1 MFVLVVALGCI
12 GYNIYEDTLAAV
24 WIPVGVGLVVAV
36 VTLPLYKKWIWLTTM
51 EQKAVNILCHVVC
64 VGVISCSLFLVGNYR
79 MAAPASTKEVT
90 VTVLEKL
97 IKEHEKR
104 RKVGKHRYVSDGV
117 RKEYYLKV
125 AFEDGA
131 IETLHVSTATYNKA
145 RRQTESPDFAERR
158 FRIAGD
164 NEGAIVFIPPCKTSD
179 EELNALLKD
188 FCVQN
193 VRQSK
198 WWHGVL

>member
-1 MFVLVVALGCI
+1 
-12 GYNIYEDTLAAV
+12 
-24 WIPVGVGLVVAV
+24 
-36 VTLPLYKKWIWLTTM
+36 
-51 EQKAVNILCHVVC
+51 
-64 VGVISCSLFLVGNYR
+64 

-145 RRQTESPDFAERR
+145 RKGKPKVLTLQKGGFGLPVIT
-158 FRIAGD
+158 
-164 NEGAIVFIPPCKTSD
+164 EGAIVFIPPCKTSD

>member
-1 MFVLVVALGCI
+1 MKELFIKILRFLMFVLVVALGCI

-104 RKVGKHRYVSDGV
+104 RKV

-145 RRQTESPDFAERR
+145 RKGKP
-158 FRIAGD
+158 
-164 NEGAIVFIPPCKTSD
+164 K
-179 EELNALLKD
+179 
-188 FCVQN
+188 
-193 VRQSK
+193 
-198 WWHGVL
+198 VLTLQKGGFGLPVITKGL

>member
-1 MFVLVVALGCI
+1 
-12 GYNIYEDTLAAV
+12 
-24 WIPVGVGLVVAV
+24 
-36 VTLPLYKKWIWLTTM
+36 
-51 EQKAVNILCHVVC
+51 
-64 VGVISCSLFLVGNYR
+64 

-131 IETLHVSTATYNKA
+131 IETLHVSTATYNKSTKKA
-145 RRQTESPDFAERR
+145 KPKVLTLQK
-158 FRIAGD
+158 
-164 NEGAIVFIPPCKTSD
+164 GAFGLPVITKG
-179 EELNALLKD
+179 L
-188 FCVQN
+188 
-193 VRQSK
+193 
-198 WWHGVL
+198 

>member
-1 MFVLVVALGCI
+1 MWCAWVSSVVRFSGRELSDG
-12 GYNIYEDTLAAV
+12 G
-24 WIPVGVGLVVAV
+24 
-36 VTLPLYKKWIWLTTM
+36 
-51 EQKAVNILCHVVC
+51 
-64 VGVISCSLFLVGNYR
+64 SCFD
-79 MAAPASTKEVT
+79 KEVT

-145 RRQTESPDFAERR
+145 RKGKP
-158 FRIAGD
+158 
-164 NEGAIVFIPPCKTSD
+164 K
-179 EELNALLKD
+179 
-188 FCVQN
+188 
-193 VRQSK
+193 
-198 WWHGVL
+198 VLTLQKGGFGLPVITKGL

>member
-1 MFVLVVALGCI
+1 M
-12 GYNIYEDTLAAV
+12 
-24 WIPVGVGLVVAV
+24 
-36 VTLPLYKKWIWLTTM
+36 
-51 EQKAVNILCHVVC
+51 
-64 VGVISCSLFLVGNYR
+64 
-79 MAAPASTKEVT
+79 T

-145 RRQTESPDFAERR
+145 RKGKPKVLTLQKGGFGLP
-158 FRIAGD
+158 GD

-198 WWHGVL
+198 

>member
-1 MFVLVVALGCI
+1 
-12 GYNIYEDTLAAV
+12 
-24 WIPVGVGLVVAV
+24 
-36 VTLPLYKKWIWLTTM
+36 
-51 EQKAVNILCHVVC
+51 
-64 VGVISCSLFLVGNYR
+64 

-145 RRQTESPDFAERR
+145 RKGKPKSPDFAERR

-164 NEGAIVFIPPCKTSD
+164 NEGAIVSSPHARHQMR
-179 EELNALLKD
+179 N
-188 FCVQN
+188 
-193 VRQSK
+193 
-198 WWHGVL
+198 

>member
-1 MFVLVVALGCI
+1 MK
-12 GYNIYEDTLAAV
+12 
-24 WIPVGVGLVVAV
+24 IPVGVGLVVAV

-117 RKEYYLKV
+117 RKE
-125 AFEDGA
+125 DGA

-145 RRQTESPDFAERR
+145 RKGKP
-158 FRIAGD
+158 
-164 NEGAIVFIPPCKTSD
+164 K
-179 EELNALLKD
+179 
-188 FCVQN
+188 
-193 VRQSK
+193 
-198 WWHGVL
+198 VLTLQKGGFGLPVITKGL

>member
-1 MFVLVVALGCI
+1 
-12 GYNIYEDTLAAV
+12 
-24 WIPVGVGLVVAV
+24 
-36 VTLPLYKKWIWLTTM
+36 M

-64 VGVISCSLFLVGNYR
+64 VGVISCSLFLVGNYQ

-131 IETLHVSTATYNKA
+131 IETLHVSTDNRA
-145 RRQTESPDFAERR
+145 RKGKPKVLTLQK
-158 FRIAGD
+158 
-164 NEGAIVFIPPCKTSD
+164 GAFGLPVITKG
-179 EELNALLKD
+179 L
-188 FCVQN
+188 
-193 VRQSK
+193 
-198 WWHGVL
+198 

>member
-1 MFVLVVALGCI
+1 MADNDGAKGSEYIVPCGVRGCHQ
-12 GYNIYEDTLAAV
+12 LFA
-24 WIPVGVGLVVAV
+24 
-36 VTLPLYKKWIWLTTM
+36 
-51 EQKAVNILCHVVC
+51 
-64 VGVISCSLFLVGNYR
+64 FLVGNYR

-145 RRQTESPDFAERR
+145 RKGKP
-158 FRIAGD
+158 
-164 NEGAIVFIPPCKTSD
+164 K
-179 EELNALLKD
+179 
-188 FCVQN
+188 
-193 VRQSK
+193 
-198 WWHGVL
+198 VLTLQKGGFGLPVITKGL

>member
-1 MFVLVVALGCI
+1 MKELFIKILRFLMFVLVVALGCI

-64 VGVISCSLFLVGNYR
+64 VGVISCSLFLVGNYQ
-79 MAAPASTKEVT
+79 MGAPASTKEVT

-145 RRQTESPDFAERR
+145 RKGKP
-158 FRIAGD
+158 
-164 NEGAIVFIPPCKTSD
+164 K
-179 EELNALLKD
+179 
-188 FCVQN
+188 
-193 VRQSK
+193 
-198 WWHGVL
+198 VLTLQKGGFGLPVITKGL

>member
-1 MFVLVVALGCI
+1 MWCAWVSSVVRF
-12 GYNIYEDTLAAV
+12 
-24 WIPVGVGLVVAV
+24 
-36 VTLPLYKKWIWLTTM
+36 
-51 EQKAVNILCHVVC
+51 
-64 VGVISCSLFLVGNYR
+64 FLVGNYQ

-145 RRQTESPDFAERR
+145 RKGKPKVLTLQK
-158 FRIAGD
+158 
-164 NEGAIVFIPPCKTSD
+164 GAFGLPVITKG
-179 EELNALLKD
+179 L
-188 FCVQN
+188 
-193 VRQSK
+193 
-198 WWHGVL
+198 

>member
-1 MFVLVVALGCI
+1 M
-12 GYNIYEDTLAAV
+12 
-24 WIPVGVGLVVAV
+24 
-36 VTLPLYKKWIWLTTM
+36 
-51 EQKAVNILCHVVC
+51 NILCHVVC
-64 VGVISCSLFLVGNYR
+64 VGVISCSLFLVGNYQ

-145 RRQTESPDFAERR
+145 RKDKPKVLTLTERS

-164 NEGAIVFIPPCKTSD
+164 NEGVIVLIPPCKTSD
-179 EELNALLKD
+179 EEQNALLKD

-198 WWHGVL
+198 WWHGAL

>member
-64 VGVISCSLFLVGNYR
+64 VGVISCSLFLVGNYQ
-79 MAAPASTKEVT
+79 MAAPASTKEVR
-90 VTVLEKL
+90 VPVREKL

-104 RKVGKHRYVSDGV
+104 RIVGKLRYVSDGV
-117 RKEYYLKV
+117 RM
-125 AFEDGA
+125 
-131 IETLHVSTATYNKA
+131 
-145 RRQTESPDFAERR
+145 
-158 FRIAGD
+158 
-164 NEGAIVFIPPCKTSD
+164 
-179 EELNALLKD
+179 
-188 FCVQN
+188 
-193 VRQSK
+193 
-198 WWHGVL
+198 

>member
-1 MFVLVVALGCI
+1 
-12 GYNIYEDTLAAV
+12 
-24 WIPVGVGLVVAV
+24 
-36 VTLPLYKKWIWLTTM
+36 
-51 EQKAVNILCHVVC
+51 
-64 VGVISCSLFLVGNYR
+64 

-145 RRQTESPDFAERR
+145 RKGKPKVLTLQK
-158 FRIAGD
+158 G
-164 NEGAIVFIPPCKTSD
+164 GFIPPCKTSD

>member
-1 MFVLVVALGCI
+1 MKELFIKILRFLMFVLVVALGCI

-64 VGVISCSLFLVGNYR
+64 VGVISCSLFLVGNYQ

-90 VTVLEKL
+90 
-97 IKEHEKR
+97 
-104 RKVGKHRYVSDGV
+104 
-117 RKEYYLKV
+117 EYYLKV

-145 RRQTESPDFAERR
+145 RKGKP
-158 FRIAGD
+158 
-164 NEGAIVFIPPCKTSD
+164 K
-179 EELNALLKD
+179 
-188 FCVQN
+188 
-193 VRQSK
+193 
-198 WWHGVL
+198 VLTLQKGGFGLPVITKGL

>member
-1 MFVLVVALGCI
+1 MKELFIKILRFLMFVLVVALGCI

-104 RKVGKHRYVSDGV
+104 RKVRTFG
-117 RKEYYLKV
+117 L
-125 AFEDGA
+125 
-131 IETLHVSTATYNKA
+131 
-145 RRQTESPDFAERR
+145 P
-158 FRIAGD
+158 FR
-164 NEGAIVFIPPCKTSD
+164 
-179 EELNALLKD
+179 ALLYVAVETCK
-188 FCVQN
+188 VSIAPS
-193 VRQSK
+193 SK
-198 WWHGVL
+198 ATFK

>member
-1 MFVLVVALGCI
+1 MKELFIKILRFLMFVLVVALGCI

-51 EQKAVNILCHVVC
+51 EQKAANILCHVVC
-64 VGVISCSLFLVGNYR
+64 VGVISCSLFLVGNYQ

-145 RRQTESPDFAERR
+145 RKGKPKVLTLQK
-158 FRIAGD
+158 
-164 NEGAIVFIPPCKTSD
+164 GAFGLPVITKG
-179 EELNALLKD
+179 L
-188 FCVQN
+188 
-193 VRQSK
+193 
-198 WWHGVL
+198 